1 MSKVSEYL
9 EPHIYFPMD
18 FPIPDEP
25 GEGDC
30 PHENTFEW
38 ITWLLEGSITFYV
51 CKDCGEDLTDR
62 E

>member
-18 FPIPDEP
+18 FPTPDEP

-30 PHENTFEW
+30 SHEIVLAEK
-38 ITWLLEGSITFYV
+38 IEDESLLICNG
-51 CKDCGEDLTDR
+51 CGQDLT
-62 E
+62 EEIIG

>member
-1 MSKVSEYL
+1 MSKVSEYF

-30 PHENTFEW
+30 PHETVLVEK
-38 ITWLLEGSITFYV
+38 IDGESLLICNG
-51 CKDCGEDLTDR
+51 CGQDLT

>member
-1 MSKVSEYL
+1 MSKVSEYF

-30 PHENTFEW
+30 PHETVLVER
-38 ITWLLEGSITFYV
+38 IDGESLLICNG
-51 CKDCGEDLTDR
+51 CGQDLT
-62 E
+62 EEIIG

>member
-18 FPIPDEP
+18 FSIPDEP

-30 PHENTFEW
+30 PHEIVLAEK
-38 ITWLLEGSITFYV
+38 IEDESLLICNG
-51 CKDCGEDLTDR
+51 CGQDLT
-62 E
+62 EEIIG

>member
-1 MSKVSEYL
+1 MSKVSEYF

-18 FPIPDEP
+18 FPTPDEP

-30 PHENTFEW
+30 PHENTFLW
-38 ITWLLEGSITFYV
+38 IEYLLDLDYFDV

>member
-30 PHENTFEW
+30 SHEIVLAEK
-38 ITWLLEGSITFYV
+38 IEDESLLICNG
-51 CKDCGEDLTDR
+51 CGQDLT
-62 E
+62 